1 MAYLNVGFTHIID
14 YITEGILSGRFSEE
28 ERIPSVR
35 DMAVLMQVAPN
46 TVVHAYEKL
55 TARELI
61 YTQRGVGFYIST
73 GATERVRSQRKAL
86 FMEETIPQ
94 IRREVKLI
102 GISDDELRKALE
114 L

>member
-86 FMEETIPQ
+86 FMEETIPH

>member
-55 TARELI
+55 TTRELI